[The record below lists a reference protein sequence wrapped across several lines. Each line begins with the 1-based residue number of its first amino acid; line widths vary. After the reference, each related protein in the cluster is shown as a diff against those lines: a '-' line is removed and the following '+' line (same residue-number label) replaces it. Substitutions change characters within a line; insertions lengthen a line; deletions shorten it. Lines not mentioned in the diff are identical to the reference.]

1 MCDLIKRSS
10 KRTNANYSAQICHF
24 AVMKLKTSLHQLENS
39 IYYLWWFKQN
49 LLSSGFKY
57 LVANMLAWKKQPG
70 RFKKR
75 STIHLS
81 YNWYWFL
88 IFLIITLQWKPRLST
103 CVVQVFQRRNLS
115 SKRSIIFESTKCKCK
130 NANMNI
136 IFEKVSMF
144 AITYEFFLVTL
155 SYH

>member
-49 LLSSGFKY
+49 LVSSGFKY
-57 LVANMLAWKKQPG
+57 LVANMLTWKKQPG
-70 RFKKR
+70 RLKKR

-81 YNWYWFL
+81 YNWYWFS
-88 IFLIITLQWKPRLST
+88 IFLIITLQGKPRLST
-103 CVVQVFQRRNLS
+103 CVVQVFQRRNLINTHQAHFFS
-115 SKRSIIFESTKCKCK
+115 SNPLHNTQGPI
-130 NANMNI
+130 
-136 IFEKVSMF
+136 
-144 AITYEFFLVTL
+144 
-155 SYH
+155 